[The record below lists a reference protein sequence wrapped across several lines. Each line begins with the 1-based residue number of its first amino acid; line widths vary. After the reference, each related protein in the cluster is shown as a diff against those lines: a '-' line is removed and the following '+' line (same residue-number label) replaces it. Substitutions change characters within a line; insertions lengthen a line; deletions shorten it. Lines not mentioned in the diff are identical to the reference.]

1 MICGIDSLKGVS
13 TDILTLCIQTAESF
27 QTCRSKRRRRRRRS
41 IGKWKRIVL
50 FLPVNAYFSKL
61 DPLTFR
67 RNIRV
72 KQNDANAPRGVS
84 WNARFSGIIRNLIIL
99 VLVTKNFDNFELCSC
114 LGVRSKKY
122 TFSRS
127 QYI

>member
-1 MICGIDSLKGVS
+1 MSLDRNLYINTFVLICGIDSLKGVS

-67 RNIRV
+67 LDEISALN
-72 KQNDANAPRGVS
+72 KTMLLGEYRGMHVS
-84 WNARFSGIIRNLIIL
+84 L
-99 VLVTKNFDNFELCSC
+99 EL
-114 LGVRSKKY
+114 
-122 TFSRS
+122 
-127 QYI
+127 

>member
-27 QTCRSKRRRRRRRS
+27 QTCRSKRKRRS
-41 IGKWKRIVL
+41 MGKWKRIVL

-67 RNIRV
+67 LDEISALN
-72 KQNDANAPRGVS
+72 KTMQTLGEYHGMHVS
-84 WNARFSGIIRNLIIL
+84 LKLLGI
-99 VLVTKNFDNFELCSC
+99 
-114 LGVRSKKY
+114 
-122 TFSRS
+122 
-127 QYI
+127 